1 MTHTKLIHD
10 YNVKYD
16 DDQHHIDSGLE
27 YLNTISHD
35 EAKVFFDAARHNGEA
50 QFRTTHDHKF
60 VLTHVL
66 RNGDMLMGNEH
77 VYTLISE
84 SSY

>member
-1 MTHTKLIHD
+1 MTRTKYIHD

-16 DDQHHIDSGLE
+16 DSQHHIDSGLE
-27 YLNTISHD
+27 YLSTISHD
-35 EAKVFFDAARHNGEA
+35 EAKVFFDAAHHNGEA
-50 QFRTTHDHKF
+50 QFRTPHDHKF
-60 VLTHVL
+60 ILTYVRSEPHL
-66 RNGDMLMGNEH
+66 LENNDH